1 MDNFFWIYKT
11 TEKCFFI
18 IFQPI
23 LICPDLMNPRSIE
36 QNFSIL
42 LEFVKTKFHFTN
54 VNE

>member
-11 TEKCFFI
+11 TEM
-18 IFQPI
+18 
-23 LICPDLMNPRSIE
+23 ICPDLMNPRSIE